1 MERKEIS
8 MNNNLILKII
18 ISICVVLAIVIVGL
32 IVLISKTNI
41 SNIGNKDNSE
51 NQTLNNN
58 SEKIVVKG
66 NTIEELKANSK
77 ADIENLTTR
86 LENEW
91 KILSGETKSFDSY
104 KKNQEKISNYYDE
117 IVKDSEEFSIRVR
130 EYALKYGEIIVN
142 SDKSFDDKYDELEGI
157 YDDIYDGVAED
168 LYNNIY
174 NGLLED
180 MYDYYYDGIL
190 SDAYDN
196 VSYDDYSDISST
208 EYKNYSNA
216 QSDVYKAYYKCRSD
230 VYQFYSK
237 LQRKIFSKDL
247 DKAKEIIQ
255 DFSKDIEK
263 LKTK

>member
-1 MERKEIS
+1 
-8 MNNNLILKII
+8 MNP
-18 ISICVVLAIVIVGL
+18 
-32 IVLISKTNI
+32 
-41 SNIGNKDNSE
+41 
-51 NQTLNNN
+51 
-58 SEKIVVKG
+58 
-66 NTIEELKANSK
+66 
-77 ADIENLTTR
+77 
-86 LENEW
+86 
-91 KILSGETKSFDSY
+91 LSGETKSFDSY

-196 VSYDDYSDISST
+196 ISYDDYSDISSA
-208 EYKNYSNA
+208 EYKNYSNT

-237 LQRKIFSKDL
+237 LQRKLFSKDL
-247 DKAKEIIQ
+247 DKTKEIIQ